1 MWVGAMTFWV
11 VGLLLLGIGISNMK
25 GNISSLHSYHR
36 KRVTEEN
43 KKAFGKLVG
52 GGTLIIGLAMIV
64 YGILLFAFEKTQNEV
79 FSLIGV
85 VILIASIVVG
95 SALSFYAMKKYN
107 GGIF

>member
-1 MWVGAMTFWV
+1 MTAV
-11 VGLLLLGIGISNMK
+11 ITVAVLGIILSVIGVINMT
-25 GNISSLHSYHR
+25 GNISSVHGYHR

-64 YGILLFAFEKTQNEV
+64 YGVLLYISEQTQNEAIV
-79 FSLIGV
+79 LIGTAV
-85 VILIASIVVG
+85 LIASIIVG
-95 SALSFYAMKKYN
+95 TIVSFYAMKKYN

>member
-1 MWVGAMTFWV
+1 MAAFITV
-11 VGLLLLGIGISNMK
+11 VVLGVAIAVIGIINMT
-25 GNISSLHSYHR
+25 GNISSVHGYHR

-52 GGTLIIGLAMIV
+52 SGTLIIGLAMIV
-64 YGILLFAFEKTQNEV
+64 YGILLFAFEKTQNEALSV
-79 FSLIGV
+79 IGV